1 MEERG
6 DDVAHHDGED
16 YVDDATFLHGG
27 CCKEEDDM
35 IILSL

>member
-6 DDVAHHDGED
+6 DGDDAHHDGKD

-27 CCKEEDDM
+27 CCKEDDM